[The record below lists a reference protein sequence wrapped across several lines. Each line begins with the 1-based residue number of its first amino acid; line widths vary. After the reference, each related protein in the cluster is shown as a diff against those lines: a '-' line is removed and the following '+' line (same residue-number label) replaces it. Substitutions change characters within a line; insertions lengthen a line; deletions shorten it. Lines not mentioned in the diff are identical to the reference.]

1 MKRKLPKWSGVA
13 ALVLLAGALGV
24 LAWQGSR
31 HLTAASGNTPALRNS
46 YRHRHAP
53 GRGIPALSA
62 DGGCDPAD

>member
-24 LAWQGSR
+24 LAWQGSC
-31 HLTAASGNTPALRNS
+31 LRNS

>member
-31 HLTAASGNTPALRNS
+31 HVS
-46 YRHRHAP
+46 